1 MHGEGGR
8 EVALARVMAGRITY
22 VGHATVLVDL
32 DGVRLL
38 TDPVLR
44 SRVLHLRRVG
54 SVPASTLRGIDAVLL
69 SHAHWDHLDLPSL
82 DRLGREL
89 PIICPRGL
97 GPLLRRRRF
106 EHVVEVVAGEDVR
119 IGALTVTATFA
130 EHEGGRGPLGAKAKS
145 VGYIVSGSQRIYFA
159 GDTDLFD
166 AMADL
171 APLDVA
177 LVPVAGWGP
186 KVGSGHLDPHT
197 AAEALRL
204 LRPRIAVPIHW
215 GTYATI
221 GRHPEPD
228 PPEDFRRAA
237 AELAPDVSV
246 SILQPGETLDLS

>member
-1 MHGEGGR
+1 
-8 EVALARVMAGRITY
+8 MAARITY

-54 SVPASTLRGIDAVLL
+54 SVPSSALRGLDAVLL
-69 SHAHWDHLDLPSL
+69 SHGHWDHLDLPSL

-89 PIICPRGL
+89 PVICPRGL
-97 GPLLRRRRF
+97 GALLRRRRF
-106 EHVVEVVAGEDVR
+106 EHVVEIEAGENVR

-130 EHEGGRGPLGAKAKS
+130 DHDGGRGPLGAKAKS
-145 VGYIVSGSQRIYFA
+145 VGYVIGGSQRIYFA

-186 KVGSGHLDPHT
+186 KVGPGHLDAH
-197 AAEALRL
+197 AAAKALRL

-221 GRHPEPD
+221 GRRPEPD
-228 PPEDFRRAA
+228 PPDDFRRAA
-237 AELAPDVSV
+237 AEVAPDVSV
-246 SILQPGETLDLS
+246 SILQPGETLEL